1 MHHWTV
7 QYNTLTAAEFIRL
20 WESVWDGAPTREQV
34 QLALAHTL
42 FRVAVYDGEQVIG
55 MARMLGDL
63 GMNYYIKDVVVLPA
77 YQRQGVGRLLLEE
90 LMKYIREN
98 GVPGTDIFV
107 ELCAVPDKI
116 PFYERF
122 GFTYG
127 NTAQRMCG
135 RCANRFFVRLH
146 RNDAGILAYCKEFLC
161 DMTENSSADAAHSRQ
176 AGFVRCCLIMKQSGS
191 CVCAMWTDRTE
202 KHRPEPEP
210 MLCAVFSYVSRPVH
224 RAAAVLQISRKR
236 T

>member
-1 MHHWTV
+1 MHNWTV

-42 FRVAVYDGEQVIG
+42 FRVTVYDGEQVIG
-55 MARMLGDL
+55 MARML
-63 GMNYYIKDVVVLPA
+63 
-77 YQRQGVGRLLLEE
+77 GRLLLEE

-122 GFTYG
+122 GFTY
-127 NTAQRMCG
+127 NEAKRLMRMCH
-135 RCANRFFVRLH
+135 V
-146 RNDAGILAYCKEFLC
+146 D
-161 DMTENSSADAAHSRQ
+161 
-176 AGFVRCCLIMKQSGS
+176 
-191 CVCAMWTDRTE
+191 
-202 KHRPEPEP
+202 
-210 MLCAVFSYVSRPVH
+210 
-224 RAAAVLQISRKR
+224 
-236 T
+236 

>member
-77 YQRQGVGRLLLEE
+77 
-90 LMKYIREN
+90 
-98 GVPGTDIFV
+98 
-107 ELCAVPDKI
+107 
-116 PFYERF
+116 
-122 GFTYG
+122 
-127 NTAQRMCG
+127 
-135 RCANRFFVRLH
+135 
-146 RNDAGILAYCKEFLC
+146 
-161 DMTENSSADAAHSRQ
+161 
-176 AGFVRCCLIMKQSGS
+176 
-191 CVCAMWTDRTE
+191 
-202 KHRPEPEP
+202 
-210 MLCAVFSYVSRPVH
+210 
-224 RAAAVLQISRKR
+224 
-236 T
+236 

>member
-42 FRVAVYDGEQVIG
+42 FRVTVYDGEQVIG

-63 GMNYYIKDVVVLPA
+63 GMNYYIKDVVVLPT

-98 GVPGTDIFV
+98 GVPGTDVFV

-122 GFTYG
+122 GFTY
-127 NTAQRMCG
+127 NEAKRLMRMCH
-135 RCANRFFVRLH
+135 V
-146 RNDAGILAYCKEFLC
+146 D
-161 DMTENSSADAAHSRQ
+161 
-176 AGFVRCCLIMKQSGS
+176 
-191 CVCAMWTDRTE
+191 
-202 KHRPEPEP
+202 
-210 MLCAVFSYVSRPVH
+210 
-224 RAAAVLQISRKR
+224 
-236 T
+236 

>member
-1 MHHWTV
+1 M
-7 QYNTLTAAEFIRL
+7 
-20 WESVWDGAPTREQV
+20 WDGAPTREQV

-42 FRVAVYDGEQVIG
+42 FRVTVYDGEQVIG

-122 GFTYG
+122 GFTY
-127 NTAQRMCG
+127 NEAKRLMRMCH
-135 RCANRFFVRLH
+135 V
-146 RNDAGILAYCKEFLC
+146 D
-161 DMTENSSADAAHSRQ
+161 
-176 AGFVRCCLIMKQSGS
+176 
-191 CVCAMWTDRTE
+191 
-202 KHRPEPEP
+202 
-210 MLCAVFSYVSRPVH
+210 
-224 RAAAVLQISRKR
+224 
-236 T
+236 